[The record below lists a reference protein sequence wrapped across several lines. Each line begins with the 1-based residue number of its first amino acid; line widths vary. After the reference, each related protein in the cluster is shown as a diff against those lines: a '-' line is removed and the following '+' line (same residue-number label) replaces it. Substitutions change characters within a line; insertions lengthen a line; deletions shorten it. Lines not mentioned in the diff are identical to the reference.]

1 MGQNHYAW
9 REDKVG
15 PEVHQDKVWFVG
27 TNKREMKNFVQ
38 VLLPGR
44 IRGAFRGNCKPYP
57 FLVRNHRLHID
68 FSKVACSKSSL
79 PKECD
84 AKHGPPHMGEGGGET
99 YFHLPNRVSF
109 RLNDMYFNLIASD
122 NLFSGT
128 TV

>member
-9 REDKVG
+9 REDKVR

-27 TNKREMKNFVQ
+27 NNKREMKSSVK

-57 FLVRNHRLHID
+57 FLVRNYRVHVD

-109 RLNDMYFNLIASD
+109 GLNDVYFILASD